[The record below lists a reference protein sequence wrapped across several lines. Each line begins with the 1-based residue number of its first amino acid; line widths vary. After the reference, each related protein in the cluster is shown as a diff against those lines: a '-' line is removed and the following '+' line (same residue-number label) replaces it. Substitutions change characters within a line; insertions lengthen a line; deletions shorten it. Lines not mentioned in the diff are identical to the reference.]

1 MCKRALLFGLLIA
14 LCSVPALADV
24 EVRFFDEGNLV
35 VGASVA
41 VLMENP
47 TPTATKLAP
56 SADGTYIIGAEVGS
70 KITLQVQSPT
80 QQYIPVTV
88 SVLADTVDVDVVARQ
103 VNDLCAD
110 AEMVAVPSVTPG
122 TTIGA
127 TDDDAPLCGTSVT
140 APGVWYTVM
149 GTGNTMTAST
159 CNDGNPDT
167 GDADYDTKLNVY
179 CKGCEELACV
189 GGNDDGPGCL
199 GFSSQITWCSEE
211 TEYLILV
218 NGFFGSIGNFNL
230 AVYDNGVACSGA
242 VPCLPPPPS
251 GACCNCLPAP
261 FNCTQGTVD
270 ECMAL
275 AGEFQGDDT
284 TCLVV
289 DNASSPALPIPD
301 GAATFVCD
309 DIEVAGSL
317 IINDVNVIMTI
328 THTWIGDLEVA
339 VDHNGTFLTL
349 WFHQC
354 GSTDNI
360 NSTADDEYNSTLCS
374 EIAGGP
380 LLDIR
385 WPPAIGG
392 LGPLSVYDGMDAAG
406 TWSLCVA
413 DTFPADTG
421 TLDFWALQFNDETFP
436 SICDEQ
442 VELEGLC
449 HCPPGHNVYDDNGV
463 CIENNHCRTI
473 NVADAAIPAH
483 LGNHSCDYVGPCV
496 GDSGGDAAYSD
507 TIVFETEESS
517 SVFGDR

>member
-179 CKGCEELACV
+179 CVLQLSARAV
-189 GGNDDGPGCL
+189 QLHPG
-199 GFSSQITWCSEE
+199 
-211 TEYLILV
+211 Y
-218 NGFFGSIGNFNL
+218 
-230 AVYDNGVACSGA
+230 
-242 VPCLPPPPS
+242 
-251 GACCNCLPAP
+251 
-261 FNCTQGTVD
+261 
-270 ECMAL
+270 
-275 AGEFQGDDT
+275 
-284 TCLVV
+284 
-289 DNASSPALPIPD
+289 
-301 GAATFVCD
+301 
-309 DIEVAGSL
+309 
-317 IINDVNVIMTI
+317 
-328 THTWIGDLEVA
+328 
-339 VDHNGTFLTL
+339 
-349 WFHQC
+349 
-354 GSTDNI
+354 
-360 NSTADDEYNSTLCS
+360 
-374 EIAGGP
+374 
-380 LLDIR
+380 R
-385 WPPAIGG
+385 
-392 LGPLSVYDGMDAAG
+392 
-406 TWSLCVA
+406 
-413 DTFPADTG
+413 
-421 TLDFWALQFNDETFP
+421 
-436 SICDEQ
+436 
-442 VELEGLC
+442 
-449 HCPPGHNVYDDNGV
+449 
-463 CIENNHCRTI
+463 
-473 NVADAAIPAH
+473 
-483 LGNHSCDYVGPCV
+483 
-496 GDSGGDAAYSD
+496 
-507 TIVFETEESS
+507 
-517 SVFGDR
+517 